1 MTTTET
7 SPLRLPFDR
16 PNVLDLAPLYELLRR
31 ETPVTAVTTPAGD
44 PAWLATGFA
53 EVREL
58 LADTR
63 LGRSHP
69 EPEDAARITHAAVQ
83 DGPTGNYETEEAEH
97 TRMRRLLTPAFS
109 AKRMRGLADHVQ
121 RLVDGYVD
129 DMITA
134 RENAPDG
141 VVDLHAALS
150 FPLPVA
156 VICELLGVPQ
166 ADGAYFRDL
175 SDRMAT
181 SDPALD
187 PHAAREEFGRYMAG
201 LAESKRADPGED
213 VITDLVRAQAE
224 DEDFGYGEM
233 TRLAVGLLFAGHET
247 TVNRIDLGM
256 LFLLTRSG
264 PWEALAADPD
274 GRINAT
280 VEEVMRLGAPGDLGI
295 LRYAHT
301 DLDIAGVTIRRGDAV
316 ILSLNAANR
325 DAGTFADPETFDP
338 DREERGHVGFGHGG
352 HFCIGA
358 SLARTELR
366 TVFATLAARLPGL
379 RLAAD
384 LDELVVREH
393 HITGGVTTLPVT
405 W

>member
-1 MTTTET
+1 
-7 SPLRLPFDR
+7 
-16 PNVLDLAPLYELLRR
+16 
-31 ETPVTAVTTPAGD
+31 
-44 PAWLATGFA
+44 
-53 EVREL
+53 
-58 LADTR
+58 
-63 LGRSHP
+63 
-69 EPEDAARITHAAVQ
+69 
-83 DGPTGNYETEEAEH
+83 
-97 TRMRRLLTPAFS
+97 
-109 AKRMRGLADHVQ
+109 
-121 RLVDGYVD
+121 
-129 DMITA
+129 
-134 RENAPDG
+134 
-141 VVDLHAALS
+141 
-150 FPLPVA
+150 
-156 VICELLGVPQ
+156 
-166 ADGAYFRDL
+166 
-175 SDRMAT
+175 
-181 SDPALD
+181 
-187 PHAAREEFGRYMAG
+187 
-201 LAESKRADPGED
+201 

-224 DEDFGYGEM
+224 DEDFGYAEM

-247 TVNRIDLGM
+247 TVNRIDLGA
-256 LFLLTRSG
+256 LFLLTRPG
-264 PWEALAADPD
+264 PWEALTADPD

-280 VEEVMRLGAPGDLGI
+280 VEEIMRLGAPGDLGI

-301 DLDIAGVTIRRGDAV
+301 DLDVGGVTIRRGDAV

-384 LDELVVREH
+384 LDDLDVRAH